1 MKAPIEIWFDFAS
14 NYSYLSVMRIEEAAR
29 QAGRQVQWRPFLL
42 GPIFQAQGWNNS
54 PFVLQK
60 AKGIYVW
67 QDMLRQCR
75 KHGLPWQK
83 PSVLPR
89 VSLLA
94 SRVALYGAGQ
104 AWIGAFCRQ
113 VMTLNFAEDRDITD
127 PQLINEVLGGLGL
140 DAPAIIAAALSEQN
154 KQALRTQTEQAM
166 TRGIFGAPTFFVG
179 EGMFWG
185 DDRLADALANG

>member
-14 NYSYLSVMRIEEAAR
+14 NYSYLSVMRIEETAR

-83 PSVLPR
+83 PSVFPR

-166 TRGIFGAPTFFVG
+166 ARGIFGAPTFFVG

>member
-83 PSVLPR
+83 PSVFPR

-113 VMTLNFAEDRDITD
+113 VMTLHFAEDRDITD

-166 TRGIFGAPTFFVG
+166 ARGIFGAPTFFVG

>member
-166 TRGIFGAPTFFVG
+166 ARGIFGAPTFFVG

>member
-83 PSVLPR
+83 PSVFPR

-127 PQLINEVLGGLGL
+127 PQLINEVLGGPRPGCSSHHRRGALG
-140 DAPAIIAAALSEQN
+140 
-154 KQALRTQTEQAM
+154 TEQAGPAHADR
-166 TRGIFGAPTFFVG
+166 TSHGPRHVRRADILRGRRDVLG
-179 EGMFWG
+179 
-185 DDRLADALANG
+185 R

>member
-83 PSVLPR
+83 PSVFPR

-127 PQLINEVLGGLGL
+127 PQQINEVLGGLGL

-166 TRGIFGAPTFFVG
+166 ARGIFGAPTFFVG

>member
-29 QAGRQVQWRPFLL
+29 QAGLQVQWRPFLL

-83 PSVLPR
+83 PSVFPR

-166 TRGIFGAPTFFVG
+166 ARGMFGAPTFFVG

>member
-14 NYSYLSVMRIEEAAR
+14 NYIYLSVMRIEEAAR

>member
-83 PSVLPR
+83 PSVFPR

-113 VMTLNFAEDRDITD
+113 VMTLNFAGDRDITD

-166 TRGIFGAPTFFVG
+166 ARGMFGAPTFFVG

>member
-83 PSVLPR
+83 PSVFPR

-166 TRGIFGAPTFFVG
+166 ARGMFGAPTFFVG